1 MLDGAGALSVLDW
14 WMGAGVDTPIAEEPR
29 NWLAEPRAAA
39 ATAPA
44 ALAPPAPAA
53 LPVTLKGFHAWL
65 AESETLP
72 DGSRQG
78 RRILPGGDASGGLMI
93 MIDMPEPAD
102 AAAGALLS
110 DESGRLFDRM
120 LAAIG
125 RDRSQVYL
133 TALCLE
139 RPMGGRADPAAI
151 ARLGEIARHHIAL
164 AAPKRVLLMGQAVN
178 RAVLGVEL
186 VNARQ
191 KLHNL
196 NHDGAT
202 VDATKVQAVA
212 TFAPRFLIQSPA
224 RKADAWKDL
233 RLLIGGIEL

>member
-1 MLDGAGALSVLDW
+1 MLDGASALSVLDW
-14 WMGAGVDTPIAEEPR
+14 WIGAGVDTPIAEEPR
-29 NWLAEPRAAA
+29 NWLAEPRTAA
-39 ATAPA
+39 ATAPL
-44 ALAPPAPAA
+44 ALAPPTPAA
-53 LPVTLKGFHAWL
+53 LPVTLKGFHSWL

-78 RRILPGGDASGGLMI
+78 RRILPTGDATGGIMV

-102 AAAGALLS
+102 MAAGTLLS

-125 RDRSQVYL
+125 RDRSSIYL

-139 RPMGGRADPAAI
+139 RPMGGRADAA
-151 ARLGEIARHHIAL
+151 AMTRLGEIARHHIAL

-178 RAVLGVEL
+178 RAVLGIEL

-191 KLHNL
+191 KLHLL
-196 NHDGAT
+196 NHEGAT
-202 VDATKVQAVA
+202 VEAVA

-233 RLLIGGIEL
+233 RLLIGGIES